1 MTLLFPKHKSHRR
14 FCWRWLRSCIRYC
27 SIRDNLAVVRRPD
40 NTFDERAECRLQSTE
55 QSKHCRQCG
64 FRGSECLRRSRRCSQ
79 TPAICHRPCRGACE
93 SLDVGSP
100 SSIEASLL
108 DAHTAAAASAYRASY
123 VLLSPGSRP
132 VMPRKCLLAS
142 CRLIQRRCQGK
153 VDHPDSPL
161 GVPHRR

>member
-27 SIRDNLAVVRRPD
+27 SIMDNLAVVRRPD

-79 TPAICHRPCRGACE
+79 TPAICHRQCRRCLRKSGCWFAKFDRGFTARCAYCC
-93 SLDVGSP
+93 SGVGI
-100 SSIEASLL
+100 SSFICFA
-108 DAHTAAAASAYRASY
+108 
-123 VLLSPGSRP
+123 LSRFETCHAT
-132 VMPRKCLLAS
+132 KCLLAS
-142 CRLIQRRCQGK
+142 RRLIQRRC
-153 VDHPDSPL
+153 
-161 GVPHRR
+161 